1 MSDGAAARLD
11 AALAELP
18 IVAILRGLRAEEAVA
33 VVGALYD
40 AGIRLAEVPLNS
52 PDPFDTIELL
62 CRAFGDRMA
71 IGAGTVT
78 ELEQVRRLAECGA
91 TICVSPNTDAAV
103 IAEAIRLGLVPLPGC
118 ATPTEAFAALAAGA
132 RHLKYFPA
140 AGHEADIAALR
151 TVLPRHVA
159 VLAVGGVGPA
169 NIPALHEAGCS
180 GFGIGS
186 DLYKPGRPAE
196 EVGARARA
204 LVQAIR
210 HAPRARLL
218 VNPLAIIGESPVVQ
232 GDAVIWTDPVRRR
245 VYRLADGQLSERS
258 TDQPVFGLAPLPD
271 GRIAGTLESAFCT
284 LDGPAG
290 PVADIGSGCRFND
303 LAVDPKGGL
312 WGGSMHKA
320 ILAGRG
326 AIFHAAGPEAAPR
339 RVAEGLGVPNGMVF
353 SEDGRTLF
361 VIDTLSRTLIAYPA
375 DIDAGTLRE
384 PVIVSDFMNIPGKP
398 DGMTRAPDGRF
409 FVAMWGGGCVAEL
422 APDGAMLRS
431 IPVPAPNLSSTA
443 LAGDTLYVTSSRMR
457 LSPAQLE
464 TFPASGGLFAI
475 DLTGG

>member
-33 VVGALYD
+33 VVGALFD
-40 AGIRLAEVPLNS
+40 AGIHVAEVPLNS
-52 PDPFDTIELL
+52 PDPFETIALL
-62 CRAFGDRMA
+62 CRQFGDRMA

-78 ELEQVRRLAECGA
+78 TPEQVRRLADCGA

-103 IAEAIRLGLVPLPGC
+103 IGEAIRLGLAPLPGC

-132 RHLKYFPA
+132 RHLKFFPA
-140 AGHEADIAALR
+140 AGHEGDIAALC
-151 TVLPRHVA
+151 TVLPKHVA

-169 NIPALHEAGCS
+169 NIPALREAGCT

-204 LVQAIR
+204 LIHAIR
-210 HAPRARLL
+210 HQPRAHLL
-218 VNPLAIIGESPVVQ
+218 ANPQAIIGESPVVQ
-232 GDAVIWTDPVRRR
+232 DGVVTWTDPVRRR
-245 VYRLADGQLSERS
+245 VYRFADGQVTKREV
-258 TDQPVFGLAPLPD
+258 DQPIFGLAPLPD
-271 GRIAGTLESAFCT
+271 GRIAGTLEAGFCT
-284 LDGPAG
+284 LDGTTG
-290 PVADIGSGCRFND
+290 PKAEIGAGCRFND
-303 LAVDPKGGL
+303 LAIDARGGL
-312 WGGSMHKA
+312 WGGTMHKA

-326 AIFHAAGPEAAPR
+326 AIFHAPTPDAPPR
-339 RVAEGLGVPNGMVF
+339 RVAGSLGVPNGMAF
-353 SEDGRTLF
+353 SADGKTLF

-375 DIDAGTLRE
+375 DSEAGMLDE
-384 PVIVSDFMNIPGKP
+384 PVIVSDFMNVPGKP

-409 FVAMWGGGCVAEL
+409 FVAMWGGGCIAEL

-431 IPVPAPNLSSTA
+431 IPVPAPNPSSAA
-443 LAGDTLYVTSSRMR
+443 LAGDKLYVTSSRMR
-457 LSPAQLE
+457 LTPAQLE
-464 TFPASGGLFAI
+464 SFPASGGLFAI

>member
-11 AALAELP
+11 AALAEMP
-18 IVAILRGLRAEEAVA
+18 IVAILRGLRSGEAVA

-40 AGIRLAEVPLNS
+40 AGIRIAEVPLNS
-52 PDPFDTIELL
+52 PDPFETIGLL
-62 CRAFGDRMA
+62 CREFGDRMA

-78 ELEQVRRLAECGA
+78 EPEQVRKLAACGA

-103 IAEAIRLGLVPLPGC
+103 IGEVLRLGLVPLPGC
-118 ATPTEAFAALAAGA
+118 ATPSEAFAALAAGA
-132 RHLKYFPA
+132 RHLKFFPA
-140 AGHEADIAALR
+140 AGHEGDIAALR
-151 TVLPRHVA
+151 TVLPKHVA

-169 NIPALHEAGCS
+169 NIPALREAGCS

-186 DLYKPGRPAE
+186 DLYKPGRSAE

-204 LVQAIR
+204 LVHAIR
-210 HAPRARLL
+210 HAPHVHLL
-218 VNPLAIIGESPVVQ
+218 ANPHAIIGESPVVQ
-232 GDAVIWTDPVRRR
+232 DGAIRWTDPVRRR
-245 VYRLADGQLSERS
+245 VYRLADGQVTEREV
-258 TDQPVFGLAPLPD
+258 DQPVFGLAPLPD

-284 LDGPAG
+284 LDGITG
-290 PVADIGSGCRFND
+290 PQAEIGPGCRFND
-303 LAVDPKGGL
+303 LTVDPKGGL
-312 WGGSMHKA
+312 WGGTMHKA

-326 AIFHAAGPEAAPR
+326 AIFHAADPEAAPR
-339 RVAEGLGVPNGMVF
+339 RVAEGLGVPNGMAF

-361 VIDTLSRTLIAYPA
+361 VIDTLARTLIAYPA
-375 DIDAGTLRE
+375 DIDTGMLGE
-384 PVIVSDFMNIPGKP
+384 PVIVSDFMNLPGKP

-431 IPVPAPNLSSTA
+431 IPVPAPNPSSTA